1 MKSQFIFFLL
11 LLFLVG
17 STLAWGS
24 KRKKKLEERN
34 KLNEVNEKLAESL
47 GVEQRDNFGNVKDV
61 SREASAE
68 EGGKKKKKKK
78 KARNWRPVEIPQN
91 SSG

>member
-24 KRKKKLEERN
+24 KRKKKLVETN

-61 SREASAE
+61 SREAAAE

-78 KARNWRPVEIPQN
+78 KARN
-91 SSG
+91 

>member
-47 GVEQRDNFGNVKDV
+47 RVEQRDNFGNVKDV

-78 KARNWRPVEIPQN
+78 KARN
-91 SSG
+91 

>member
-1 MKSQFIFFLL
+1 MKSQFVFFLL
-11 LLFLVG
+11 LLFLIG

-24 KRKKKLEERN
+24 KRGKRREERN
-34 KLNEVNEKLAESL
+34 KLNEVNEKLTESL
-47 GVEQRDNFGNVKDV
+47 EVEQRDNFGNVKDV
-61 SREASAE
+61 SREAAAE

-78 KARNWRPVEIPQN
+78 ARNGRPVEIPQN

>member
-34 KLNEVNEKLAESL
+34 NLNEVNEKLAESL

-78 KARNWRPVEIPQN
+78 KARN
-91 SSG
+91 